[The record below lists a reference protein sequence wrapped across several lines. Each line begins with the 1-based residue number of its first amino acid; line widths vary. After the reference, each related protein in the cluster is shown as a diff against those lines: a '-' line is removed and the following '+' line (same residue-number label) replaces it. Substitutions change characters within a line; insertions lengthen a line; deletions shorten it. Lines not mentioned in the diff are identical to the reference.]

1 VGKRKNYSVLINRDL
16 YNSKTEIWNLE
27 TLPKEIFEE
36 TRILRLNIFIEKNS
50 LYPREKKQK

>member
-1 VGKRKNYSVLINRDL
+1 MGKRKNYSVLINRDL